1 MDDSTGNS
9 ADTAPPPPSA
19 PSIAA
24 TPNGPYRVQGIRRIV
39 WREKVQTGQGEPIT
53 WRQREV
59 VADAD
64 QEYWLCRCGQSANKP
79 FCDSSHRRV
88 GFSAEDTADPGAR
101 SERAKSYGSDEFG
114 MDDDRG
120 LCAHAGFCAN
130 KLTNA
135 WKLAAREDLDAAGET
150 QLVSMAQ
157 HCPSGALTARIGGS
171 AVEPALPVEVV
182 LVPDGPL
189 WVTGGVTVT
198 RSDGIT
204 LETRNRVTLCRCGA
218 SSNKPLCDGSHADVG
233 FEHSP

>member
-1 MDDSTGNS
+1 MDDSTGET
-9 ADTAPPPPSA
+9 ADPTPSPRAA

-53 WRQREV
+53 WRQRDV

-88 GFSAEDTADPGAR
+88 GFSAEDAADPGAR
-101 SERAKSYGSDEFG
+101 SERAKSYGSDEIG

-135 WKLAAREDLDAAGET
+135 WKLAARDDLDAAGET

-157 HCPSGALTARIGGS
+157 HCPSGALTARSGGTG
-171 AVEPALPVEVV
+171 VEPALPVEVV

-198 RSDGIT
+198 RSDGVA